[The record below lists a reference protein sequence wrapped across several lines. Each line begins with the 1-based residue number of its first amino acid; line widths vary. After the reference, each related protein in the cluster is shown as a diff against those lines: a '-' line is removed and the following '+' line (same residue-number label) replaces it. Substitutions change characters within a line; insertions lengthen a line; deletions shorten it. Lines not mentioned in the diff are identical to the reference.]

1 MHLKKTRLI
10 GDRTLMIVAVALLM
24 FTAGGSANGL
34 ASGPLELVLHNFAGA
49 PDGASPTG
57 GLVADAT
64 GNLYGTTTLGG
75 TDSAC
80 SCGTV
85 FKLSPPSVL
94 GGAWTETLLY
104 SFKGGAEDGKA
115 PHGGLTFD
123 KSGHLYGATQSGGPS
138 NTGTVFELTPPITQG
153 GAWAEKV
160 LFFFASD
167 GSQGKWPS
175 GTLIFDGMGNLYG
188 TTEGGG
194 ALRGCV
200 ACGTVFQLK
209 PPATQ
214 GAAWTESLLYTF
226 GSVTNDGL
234 QPGPGLVLRAGA
246 LYGTTQVGGPTQDGT
261 VFELVQSN
269 GTWSENMLYNF
280 PGGSGGS
287 APAGGL
293 IFDSAGNLYGTVR
306 AGGNPNSGCPEGCG
320 LVFELLP
327 PATSGNPWQ
336 ESTLYTFRGGLDG
349 GAPVGGVVRDTVG
362 NVYGT
367 AAVGGVLG
375 SAGNNGVLFKLNL
388 PAVAG
393 GTWTETVLHTFAGSS
408 ASDGRLADSALIIVD
423 GKFYGT
429 TNQGAT
435 TSNLGTVF
443 RVVP

>member
-1 MHLKKTRLI
+1 MYLKKTRFMSN
-10 GDRTLMIVAVALLM
+10 RTTILVALLM
-24 FTAGGSANGL
+24 FNAIAGAN
-34 ASGPLELVLHNFAGA
+34 AIAAGPVELVLHSFAGA
-49 PDGASPTG
+49 PDGANPAA
-57 GLVADAT
+57 GLVADAG

-85 FKLSPPSVL
+85 FKLSAPSVL

-104 SFKGGAEDGKA
+104 TFKGSTADGKA
-115 PHGGLTFD
+115 PHGALTFD
-123 KSGHLYGATQSGGPS
+123 KVGNLYGTTQSGGPG
-138 NTGTVFELTPPITQG
+138 NTGTVFELTPPLSQG
-153 GAWAEKV
+153 GAWTEKV

-175 GTLIFDGMGNLYG
+175 GTLIFDGVGNLYG

-194 ALRGCV
+194 AVRGCV
-200 ACGTVFQLK
+200 VCGTVFQLK

-214 GAAWTESLLYTF
+214 GAAWTETILYTF
-226 GSVTNDGL
+226 GSVANDGL
-234 QPGPGLVLRAGA
+234 QPGPGLLLRSGA
-246 LYGTTQVGGPTQDGT
+246 LYGTTQVGGTTQLGT
-261 VFELVQSN
+261 VFELVQNS
-269 GTWSENMLYNF
+269 GVWSENLLYTF

-287 APAGGL
+287 GPLGRL
-293 IFDSAGNLYGTVR
+293 IFDSAGNLYGTAR

-320 LVFELLP
+320 MVFELLP
-327 PATSGNPWQ
+327 PSTPGNPWQ
-336 ESTLYTFRGGLDG
+336 ESVLYTFRGGLDG
-349 GAPVGGVVRDTVG
+349 GGPVGGVVRDTVG

-367 AAVGGVLG
+367 AAVGGVPG

-388 PAVAG
+388 PTVAG
-393 GTWTETVLHTFAGSS
+393 GAWTETILHTFGGST
-408 ASDGRLADSALIIVD
+408 ASDGRLPASPLIIVD

-429 TNQGAT
+429 TNQGTT